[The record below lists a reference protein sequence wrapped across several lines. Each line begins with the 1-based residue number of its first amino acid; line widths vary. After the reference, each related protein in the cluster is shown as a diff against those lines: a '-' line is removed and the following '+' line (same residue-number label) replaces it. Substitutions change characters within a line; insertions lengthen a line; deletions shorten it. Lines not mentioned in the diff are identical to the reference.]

1 MKIFNEY
8 DFADVNDLVGKMIYD
23 IREIIIA
30 NNTNLYKLFEK
41 FDKDKS
47 NLLDLKEF
55 GFMMKNFL
63 PGIKDYEIQ
72 MIY

>member
-30 NNTNLYKLFEK
+30 NNINLYKLFEK
-41 FDKDKS
+41 FDKDKVN
-47 NLLDLKEF
+47 NLF
-55 GFMMKNFL
+55 
-63 PGIKDYEIQ
+63 I
-72 MIY
+72 